1 MGKKNDKVTNLFN
14 DDDVKDLTDFPKEVR
29 RMWVL
34 VTDKGTED
42 EDFIHAFDT
51 ELEALSVGL
60 KINNSHTKSVFEA
73 NVNIYNAFGLKIISG
88 YEEL

>member
-1 MGKKNDKVTNLFN
+1 MSENDNKVINLFN
-14 DDDVKDLTDFPKEVR
+14 EDVKDLTDFPKEVR

-51 ELEALSVGL
+51 EFEALKVAL
-60 KINNSHTKSVFEA
+60 RINDSHTKSIFEA
-73 NVNIYNAFGLKIISG
+73 NVNIYNAFGLNIISG